1 MTSFVF
7 PELTGIICSTFLIS
21 AVPIS
26 VLGITNVIML
36 GRKKKTNGV
45 LTQKQQQ
52 KTQDVSFKNLS
63 MLNTRSSQRSQ
74 KLMQ

>member
-63 MLNTRSSQRSQ
+63 MLNTRSPQRSQ

>member
-7 PELTGIICSTFLIS
+7 PELTGINCSTFLIS
-21 AVPIS
+21 AVPVS

>member
-45 LTQKQQQ
+45 LTQQQQQ
-52 KTQDVSFKNLS
+52 KKKNPGCFF
-63 MLNTRSSQRSQ
+63 
-74 KLMQ
+74 